1 MEHISS
7 RENEKVKM
15 ACKISASAGARQE
28 TGLFFAEGKRLC
40 FDLAMIQKP
49 KMAFVSKEFLKGC
62 PQAEDM
68 ADETYLI
75 SDPVADK
82 LSGTKNSQG
91 LYCLFSLPETSMDNL
106 DFTRGILLCENL
118 QNPENVG
125 AIVRSAAAFGY
136 GGVILLNC
144 ADIYSPK
151 ALRASMGGVSRIKIS
166 TASSLEEVLELFTQ
180 KGTTLYATALEEA
193 NSLTETVVKNPF
205 ALAIG
210 NEGAGLSDQL
220 LAAAEKKIFIPMQN
234 GMESLNAAVAASLFM
249 FYCKENN

>member
-7 RENEKVKM
+7 RENEKVKI
-15 ACKISASAGARQE
+15 ACKIAASTSTRQE
-28 TGLFFAEGKRLC
+28 LGLFFAEGKRLC

-49 KMAFVSKEFLKGC
+49 KMAFVSKEFLKNC

-91 LYCLFSLPETSMDNL
+91 LYCLFSLPENSMNSL
-106 DFTRGILLCENL
+106 AFAEGILLCENL

-144 ADIYSPK
+144 ADVYSPK
-151 ALRASMGGVSRIKIS
+151 ALRASMGGVSRIKIA
-166 TASSLEEVLELFTQ
+166 TTQSLEEVIEAFKQ
-180 KGTTLYATALEEA
+180 KGVTLYATALEGA
-193 NSLTETVVKNPF
+193 TALTKTVVEKPF
-205 ALAIG
+205 ALAVG
-210 NEGAGLSDQL
+210 NEGAGLSNAL
-220 LAAAEKKIFIPMQN
+220 LSVAEKKIFIPMHN

-249 FYCKENN
+249 FYCKESQ

>member
-7 RENEKVKM
+7 RENEKIKM
-15 ACKISASAGARQE
+15 ACKIASSAGMRQE

-40 FDLAMIQKP
+40 FDLAMVQKP
-49 KMAFVSKEFLKGC
+49 KKAFISKDFLKNC

-68 ADETYLI
+68 AEETYLI

-91 LYCLFSLPETSMDNL
+91 IYCLFPLPENSLQAL
-106 DFTRGILLCENL
+106 DFEEGVLLCENL

-125 AIVRSAAAFGY
+125 AIVRSAASFGY

-151 ALRASMGGVSRIKIS
+151 ALRASMGGVGRIEI
-166 TASSLEEVLELFTQ
+166 AEAESLEKVMEVLTEN
-180 KGTTLYATALEEA
+180 KVILYAAALEGA
-193 NSLTETVVKNPF
+193 SALTETVVEKPF

-210 NEGAGLSDQL
+210 NEGAGLSDAL
-220 LAAAEKKIFIPMQN
+220 LSVAEKNIFIPMQN

-249 FYCKENN
+249 FYCKENQ